1 MQVGPNKK
9 PRGVRR
15 PKIKNMPKTPK
26 EQALIKS
33 TKSIFGSFSEF
44 TEIPEFFSH
53 VAVKVKYIFAAIF
66 RIKYLGKIFKKV
78 KKGKNF
84 KKIKKSKKS
93 KKF

>member
-9 PRGVRR
+9 PRGLRR

-33 TKSIFGSFSEF
+33 VKSIFGSFSNF
-44 TEIPEFFSH
+44 SEIPEFFSH
-53 VAVKVKYIFAAIF
+53 AAVKVRYIFVAIF
-66 RIKYLGKIFKKV
+66 RIKYLGRFFKKI
-78 KKGKNF
+78 KKGKKF

-93 KKF
+93 NKF